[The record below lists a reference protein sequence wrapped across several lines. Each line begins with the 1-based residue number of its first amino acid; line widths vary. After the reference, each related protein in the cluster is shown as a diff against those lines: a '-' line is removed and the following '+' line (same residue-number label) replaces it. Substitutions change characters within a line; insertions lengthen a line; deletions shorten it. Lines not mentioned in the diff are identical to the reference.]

1 MMHHLQQFAPI
12 SKYSYQHTMTK
23 TNIGLYQHPLINLL
37 LLSLLFTVSPATQAQ
52 WIALDRTTKPGES
65 HYFDPE
71 TLEKHAQLIKV
82 WILTSFDSKQKGGFH
97 ALKSRYEF
105 DCQQH
110 RARPIA
116 HLLYPDK
123 LASGSVIGARH
134 EESPDWFALAPQSS
148 FQHIADTICKTQS
161 E

>member
-1 MMHHLQQFAPI
+1 MSAH
-12 SKYSYQHTMTK
+12 YTMAN
-23 TNIGLYQHPLINLL
+23 TNIGSYQHPLINLL
-37 LLSLLFTVSPATQAQ
+37 LLSFLFTVTPATQAQ
-52 WIALDRTTKPGES
+52 WVALDRAAKPGES

-71 TLEKHAQLIKV
+71 ALEKHAHLIKV

-105 DCQQH
+105 DCQQ
-110 RARPIA
+110 RLARPIA

-123 LASGSVIGARH
+123 LASGTVIGARH
-134 EESPDWFALAPQSS
+134 EESPNWFPIAPQSN
-148 FQHIADTICKTQS
+148 FQRVADTICKAQS